1 MLHDLIQGLDRNR
14 FTPCSIVFQAGP
26 EAEALACSGAP
37 ATVAPAPEFLL
48 ELMRGAA
55 PVPDLVWRYARSWP
69 EVRRFEKSLAQAIQ
83 ASGAAAVITAGTLAH
98 VHGGGAARRAQRP
111 ALWLAHEWHKNPR
124 IRLFMAFHARRTATA
139 LACCS
144 GFVAGQFSGHQAP
157 MVIHGGASPEACA
170 PKTGHEIIREKLGI
184 PIDAPVAGMCAPALP
199 GRGHGLFL
207 RAAARIREDVRTA
220 RFIIAGAH
228 QTHGLAQTLGE
239 RAQAYAL
246 TECLS
251 MPGPQL
257 DEADLID
264 IMDVFVHPAQS
275 PEPFGRDIVRAMMR
289 GKPVAASAS
298 GGPDEIVRNAET
310 GILVEPG
317 DSVRLARAVVQ
328 LLDNPEVMLA
338 FGENGR
344 KRAME
349 LFTLERATSAFQS
362 LMERIIP

>member
-1 MLHDLIQGLDRNR
+1 MLRDLIQGLDPTR
-14 FTPCSIVFQAGP
+14 FAPQSLVFQAGP
-26 EAEALACSGAP
+26 EADALAGAGAP

-48 ELMRGAA
+48 ELARSST
-55 PVPDLVWRYARSWP
+55 PVPDIVWRYARAWP
-69 EVRRFEKSLAQAIQ
+69 EIRRFEKSLAQAIL
-83 ASGAAAVITAGTLAH
+83 ASGAAAVVTAGTLAH

-111 ALWLAHEWHKNPR
+111 ALWLAHEWHKNAR
-124 IRLFMAFHARRTATA
+124 IRMFMALHARRTATA

-144 GFVAGQFSGHQAP
+144 GFVAGQFPGHQAP
-157 MVIHGGASPEACA
+157 VVIHAGADPDAGA
-170 PKTGHEIIREKLGI
+170 PRTSRDTIREKLGI
-184 PIDAPVAGMCAPALP
+184 PQDAPVAGMCAPALP

-207 RAAARIREDVRTA
+207 RAAARIREDVRAA

-228 QTHGLAQTLGE
+228 ETRGLAQTLEE

-251 MPGPQL
+251 MPGPEL

-264 IMDVFVHPAQS
+264 IMDIFVHPAQS
-275 PEPFGRDIVRAMMR
+275 PEPFGRDIVRAMML

-344 KRAME
+344 KRALE
-349 LFTLERATSAFQS
+349 LFTLDRASGAFQS
-362 LMERIIP
+362 LVERIIP